1 MQRRKKVM
9 MRQLFS
15 AIVVLG
21 FLLHGVCSADDNVK
35 LKDEK
40 ERISYS
46 AGYRLGS
53 DFKQQ
58 FGAVDARAMVKG
70 LQDALLGAK
79 PLMTSQ
85 EMQTTLM
92 GLKRQFAAEKQ
103 KERQELAAKYRVE
116 GQAFLAENAKKEGV
130 VSLPSGLQYKVIK
143 EGTGKAPGL
152 KDTVSVNYRGTLI
165 DGTEFDNSYLRNAPA
180 TFRVDS
186 VIRGWT
192 EALQLMKEGAK
203 WELYIPAELAYG
215 ERGAGSKIP
224 PNSPL
229 IFEVEVISVT
239 PGKETV
245 KKTE

>member
-1 MQRRKKVM
+1 M
-9 MRQLFS
+9 MKQVFFAL
-15 AIVVLG
+15 ALTGLILQ
-21 FLLHGVCSADDNVK
+21 GVCFADGKVEM
-35 LKDEK
+35 KDEK
-40 ERISYS
+40 AKISYS

-58 FGAVDARAMVKG
+58 FESVDARAMVKG
-70 LQDALLGAK
+70 VQDALLGAN
-79 PLMTSQ
+79 PLMSPQ
-85 EMQTTLM
+85 EMQATLM
-92 GLKRQFAAEKQ
+92 ELKKQIVAQKQ
-103 KERQELAAKYRVE
+103 KERQELAAKHRIE
-116 GQAFLAENAKKEGV
+116 GQAFLTENAKKDGV

-143 EGTGKAPGL
+143 EGNGKAPGL
-152 KDTVSVNYRGTLI
+152 KDTVSVNYLGTLI
-165 DGTEFDNSYLRNAPA
+165 DGTEFDNSYRRKTPA

-192 EALQLMKEGAK
+192 EALQMMKEGAK

-229 IFEVEVISVT
+229 IFEVEVISVA

-245 KKTE
+245 KKSE